1 MMDQMARAIANLVM
15 FLEFSPQDILD
26 EDASMQALE
35 QLAGDLKALDETSQ
49 HALSE
54 SFRSIASNYE
64 GEDRTFVEQLP
75 EAFGLH
81 GAVGED
87 QPE

>member
-1 MMDQMARAIANLVM
+1 MDQMARAIANLVM

-26 EDASMQALE
+26 EDAAMQALE
-35 QLAGDLKALDETSQ
+35 QLAGDLNALDESSQ
-49 HALSE
+49 HALSA

-75 EAFGLH
+75 EALGLH
-81 GAVGED
+81 GTVGED